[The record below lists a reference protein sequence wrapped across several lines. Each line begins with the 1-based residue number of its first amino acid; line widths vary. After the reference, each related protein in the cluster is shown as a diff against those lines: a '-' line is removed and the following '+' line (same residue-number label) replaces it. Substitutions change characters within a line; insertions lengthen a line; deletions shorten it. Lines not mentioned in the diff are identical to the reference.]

1 MRGATSSCA
10 AARIEPRGCMR
21 RRWLGGPGGGQGVSG
36 PDADYG
42 HGGGAEVHGEEAG
55 RAERQGVA
63 VEGRVVVDAGADELG
78 VGVVHENA
86 GGEGVED
93 ALGDDGAL
101 RVVAVRVAE
110 ADSQG
115 DAQRGGERVEGAE
128 EDLGPAA
135 QVCVGEE
142 GPERHALESLP
153 RLGCQVARRAPG
165 HGPGDRPPERARC
178 DCEAAPGGS
187 RWR

>member
-1 MRGATSSCA
+1 MGSIPSIFKPSCFSDPEQFLPPRDPDGVAAFCRPATRATQRPCQ
-10 AARIEPRGCMR
+10 P
-21 RRWLGGPGGGQGVSG
+21 W
-36 PDADYG
+36 
-42 HGGGAEVHGEEAG
+42 EAG

-93 ALGDDGAL
+93 ALGDDGVL
-101 RVVAVRVAE
+101 RVVAVGVAE